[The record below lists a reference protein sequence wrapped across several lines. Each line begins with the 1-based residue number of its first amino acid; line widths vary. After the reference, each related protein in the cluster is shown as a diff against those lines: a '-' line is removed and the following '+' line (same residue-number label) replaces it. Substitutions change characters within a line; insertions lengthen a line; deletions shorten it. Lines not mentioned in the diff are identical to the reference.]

1 MFRVPQKT
9 IDTVISCATLESW
22 LAIGAN
28 HNLEKIMSYQQ
39 LCGALGMLKTNG
51 VELDWEII
59 NEQLKEIARLNTAES
74 SLAMNTA
81 AQPLLRQYRDMC
93 LERGLIR
100 RGELFNLDDCV
111 PLV

>member
-1 MFRVPQKT
+1 MN
-9 IDTVISCATLESW
+9 ATDNQPK
-22 LAIGAN
+22 G
-28 HNLEKIMSYQQ
+28 KKMSYHQ

-51 VELDWEII
+51 VELPWEEI
-59 NEQLKEIARLNTAES
+59 NEQMKEIARLNTAES

-81 AQPLLRQYRDMC
+81 AQPLLRRYRDMC

-100 RGELFNLDDCV
+100 RGELFDLNDCV